1 MSATSAHKTVLF
13 GLFNDEED
21 LKRACKKAMAQH
33 LNIGD
38 VYSPFPVHGLDPILD
53 LKESRLH
60 YLGFVY
66 GATGT
71 TLAFGLMSWI
81 FTRDWPIIFGGKP
94 FWSVPAFIPMT
105 FESTVMLSAVGM
117 TFTFYTICG
126 MWPGMQPK
134 ILHDRI
140 TDDKFCISFDVT
152 NSDGAEMDKLRGFLS
167 GVGASEI
174 QTKTF

>member
-1 MSATSAHKTVLF
+1 MATASHKNILF
-13 GLFNDEED
+13 GLYNDEED
-21 LKRACKKAMAQH
+21 LKRAVRKANAEH
-33 LNIGD
+33 IDISD
-38 VYSPFPVHGLDPILD
+38 VYTPFPVHGLDPL
-53 LKESRLH
+53 LHLHESRLH

-66 GATGT
+66 GITGT

-117 TFTFYTICG
+117 TFTFYIICG

-140 TDDKFCISFDVT
+140 TDDKFCIAFDT
-152 NSDGAEMDKLRGFLS
+152 SNSDAGSVAKFQKFLTET
-167 GVGASEI
+167 GASEI
-174 QTKTF
+174 QTKTV